1 MNVDD
6 RIKHF
11 KLVCH
16 DEHRQLVHIEEKRV
30 MKNVAEFSNKSL
42 QYETKYYIKVVAIYD
57 DEVESESEELSFTTS
72 GKNICFVIVL

>member
-16 DEHRQLVHIEEKRV
+16 DEHRQLVDIEEKCV
-30 MKNVAEFSNKSL
+30 LKNVAEFSNQSL
-42 QYETKYYIKVVAIYD
+42 QCVMKYYIKVVAIYD
-57 DEVESESEELSFTTS
+57 DDVESESDELSFTTS
-72 GKNICFVIVL
+72 GKKMFVS